1 MQFLIQ
7 DNVLGAFLL
16 REAKDDASTSGDMIL
31 FSDLLEKIDDVGQP
45 EWLHVR
51 VVTPG
56 VRERPEG
63 FIRSIQLREAEQ
75 TN

>member
-1 MQFLIQ
+1 MQFRIQ